1 MAEVQLVEPV
11 VRFCGIISRHADAHQ
26 WAIDLISAQWGSP
39 VLQSPPIPFEA
50 GGYYRASMGDELLKT
65 LVAFEGFHDPGG
77 LADWK
82 LATNQWEAD
91 YASISPHADARPI
104 NLDPGYTSQ
113 AKLVLATTK
122 DRDHRIYLRNGIFAE
137 VTLTYVHKK
146 WEHHRWSYPT
156 YRGVEVAKFAQQCRE
171 NLRAHL
177 KDAKQFRHRETGPV
191 PTQKRLELEAARR
204 KDQEKKT
211 PKT

>member
-1 MAEVQLVEPV
+1 MVIFAHSKTDFGSLPKGAKEVRNKGGNTIPMVFVTTADGEKGIEAIPYATLKGDMRKSIRELRKTLEEVDVVGGAVDSDAGIDEDTETNTDADGDVPEFTEWENESLAEVQLVEPV

-82 LATNQWEAD
+82 LATNQ
-91 YASISPHADARPI
+91 
-104 NLDPGYTSQ
+104 
-113 AKLVLATTK
+113 
-122 DRDHRIYLRNGIFAE
+122 
-137 VTLTYVHKK
+137 
-146 WEHHRWSYPT
+146 
-156 YRGVEVAKFAQQCRE
+156 
-171 NLRAHL
+171 
-177 KDAKQFRHRETGPV
+177 
-191 PTQKRLELEAARR
+191 
-204 KDQEKKT
+204 
-211 PKT
+211 